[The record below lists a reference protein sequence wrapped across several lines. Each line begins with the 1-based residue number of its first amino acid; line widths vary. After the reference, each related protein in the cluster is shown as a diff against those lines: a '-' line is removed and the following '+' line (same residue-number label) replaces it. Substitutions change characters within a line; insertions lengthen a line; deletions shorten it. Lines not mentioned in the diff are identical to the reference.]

1 MATPRRSGD
10 SVHDLEAS
18 FSGLKLGK
26 DALVQQKRP
35 LEHVTIEG
43 SPISGSS
50 SANTPLSFHTSHNC
64 TILDSD
70 NDNNSDNNDE
80 DDSNDDDDDDD
91 SIHQL
96 TKRIDLNPTPV
107 RKPSVDYT
115 STNQISKLL
124 VISSGSDDHNT
135 GDHQENF
142 LRTALLAGNNGCLH
156 RTPLQSYLSWL
167 HSDTCIQP
175 APLTDLLR
183 VHEYSYIQ
191 HLQKKCASVESPT
204 SYSDKP
210 SFYAPAGKLDSDTP
224 LVPQSLDASSRFC
237 SAAMSAVDK
246 VMNGEFNRAFV
257 LGRPPGHH
265 AGPNGCVTSDY
276 FWQRPDMTSS
286 GFCLLNTVAVAA
298 AYARYQ
304 YGRIAFAN
312 SINSNIIRNHTT
324 KPPRIAIVDID
335 VHHGNGTEEI
345 IKNLS
350 PHITYLPLPSSWSPV
365 ATQSYKPWL
374 NESDAKDI
382 LFASINLYAGDRF
395 YPCTG
400 NDSNELCSSNGKYN
414 IINVA
419 MTPVGPGPWDAKT
432 KHALSSSKRNEYS
445 ALASLEL
452 KSKVSMQL
460 IPQLTE
466 FGADILF
473 ISAGFDAHVDD
484 YYHFLTEGD
493 YHWLTEQLVS
503 TTAKTGGKVIS
514 ILEGGYSLTSPY
526 KADKKTSTKE
536 SASVKPVE
544 RVNVAP
550 RSGRGKNKKYDES
563 VTATTSSGQ
572 TITITANGSKE
583 EKEATS
589 SYDYYSVDINDHNYK
604 FAQQPGDG
612 GLVKGVLAHTAALV
626 GKKSWL

>member
-1 MATPRRSGD
+1 MSTPRRQSGD
-10 SVHDLEAS
+10 SIHDLESS
-18 FSGLKLGK
+18 FSGLKLNK
-26 DALVQQKRP
+26 DAHGLQKRP

-50 SANTPLSFHTSHNC
+50 SVNTPLSFHTSHNC
-64 TILDSD
+64 TIHDSD
-70 NDNNSDNNDE
+70 NDGNSDE
-80 DDSNDDDDDDD
+80 DDGNDDDDDE
-91 SIHQL
+91 SVEQL
-96 TKRIDLNPTPV
+96 SKRIDLNPTPI

-115 STNQISKLL
+115 QMNQLTKLL

-156 RTPLQSYLSWL
+156 RAPLQSFLAWL
-167 HSDTCIQP
+167 HADAYVQP

-183 VHEYSYIQ
+183 VHEYSYIN
-191 HLQKKCASVESPT
+191 HLQKKCASVESPA
-204 SYSDKP
+204 YYGDKP

-224 LVPQSLDASSRFC
+224 LVPQSLDASSKFC
-237 SAAMSAVDK
+237 SAAMFAVDK
-246 VMNGEFNRAFV
+246 VMSGEFTRAFV

-265 AGPNGCVTSDY
+265 AGPSGCVASDY
-276 FWQRPDMTSS
+276 YWQRPDMTSS

-304 YGRIAFAN
+304 YGRMAFAN
-312 SINSNIIRNHTT
+312 SINSNVIRNNNS

-345 IKNLS
+345 VKNLL
-350 PHITYLPLPSSWSPV
+350 PRTTYLPLPSSWAPV

-374 NESDAKDI
+374 NESDADDV

-400 NDSNELCSSNGKYN
+400 NDSNELRCNSGKYN

-432 KHALSSSKRNEYS
+432 KHALSVTKRNEYS

-452 KSKVSMQL
+452 KSKVSTQL
-460 IPQLTE
+460 IPQLIE

-473 ISAGFDAHVDD
+473 ISAGFDAHIDD
-484 YYHFLTEGD
+484 YYHFLTEAD

-503 TTAKTGGKVIS
+503 TTVKTGGKVVS
-514 ILEGGYSLTSPY
+514 ILEGGYSLASPY
-526 KADKKTSTKE
+526 KTEKKAVKE
-536 SASVKPVE
+536 PAAAA
-544 RVNVAP
+544 AP
-550 RSGRGKNKKYDES
+550 RAGRGKNKKYDES
-563 VTATTSSGQ
+563 ITATTSAGQ
-572 TITITANGSKE
+572 TITITANGPKE
-583 EKEATS
+583 EKEVV
-589 SYDYYSVDINDHNYK
+589 YDYYSVDVNDHNHRY
-604 FAQQPGDG
+604 AQLPGDG
-612 GLVKGVLAHTAALV
+612 GLVKGVLAHTAALA